1 MSANKREIVI
11 VVVKATAIYSFV
23 MIDIAAGTGLYMT
36 AKFLGAGLIIASLCS
51 MAGVESLKRGPAL
64 VRNLTRKGYP

>member
-23 MIDIAAGTGLYMT
+23 MIDIAAGTGLYLT
-36 AKFLGAGLIIASLCS
+36 AKLFGAGVIIASVCS
-51 MAGVESLKRGPAL
+51 MAGVEGLKRGPAL
-64 VRNLTRKGYP
+64 VRNLKGKER

>member
-1 MSANKREIVI
+1 MSAKKREFVI

-23 MIDIAAGTGLYMT
+23 IIDIAAGTGLYLT
-36 AKFLGAGLIIASLCS
+36 AKLLGAGMIIASVCS

-64 VRNLTRKGYP
+64 ARNFIRKG

>member
-23 MIDIAAGTGLYMT
+23 MIDIAAGTGLYLT
-36 AKFLGAGLIIASLCS
+36 AKLLGAGVIIASVCS
-51 MAGVESLKRGPAL
+51 MAGVEGLKRGPAL
-64 VRNLTRKGYP
+64 VRNLKGKER